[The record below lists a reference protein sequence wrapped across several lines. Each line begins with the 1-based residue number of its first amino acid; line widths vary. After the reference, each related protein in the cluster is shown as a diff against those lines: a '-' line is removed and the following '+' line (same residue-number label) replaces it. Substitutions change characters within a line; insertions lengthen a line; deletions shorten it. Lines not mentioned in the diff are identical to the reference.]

1 MPTLLDF
8 VKFINRAYASYSCD
22 SFGND
27 TIGKYI
33 WENKDRTKDLIM
45 GDGSDS
51 DTFPSFVSNLV
62 HNVEYYHFDG
72 IYEYISNWP
81 EMPDEYT
88 VVVSKST
95 VYQPGGHPYIDS
107 CNNDTI
113 KNELTVAGGFSGN
126 IHNILIFDW
135 ILSPLEL
142 LWCEQYMLRRL
153 WRDIYVDPF
162 TARLIR
168 GEDCQLCFYHEKEAL
183 RFYDYSMNTIGSTD
197 YSIVWNS
204 GLTFPDSDSALIMDS
219 DSNLNLDELTIFI
232 ESPNFD
238 LGPSYDGDTIL
249 ENGTNYII
257 SIKNDTIQLFL
268 GLDYTSGLT
277 VPFNDIHYL
286 SNFIAL
292 HSGILKL
299 IGIYCNDVGNIKLN
313 LYEIVGGVP
322 TNLIWADDAGIACSV
337 GMNYINITSENIR
350 LEEGKL
356 YALGAITDSTLGTI
370 TTTNVIS
377 NDRHYKTGLNYATF
391 TAPDP
396 ITGYTSQTITKI
408 YNYNAYGYLD
418 TQMCEITINGSSFS
432 FPAIGYRT
440 LAISCKN
447 GEKPLF
453 YLNGRFAG
461 QGDSI
466 ATVSSAGAGQL
477 AIGNNAARNN
487 PFSSTLK
494 KLSIYSTSLSD
505 DEIRAAHIM
514 ALADRPFTV

>member
-8 VKFINRAYASYSCD
+8 VKFINRAYVTYGCD

-27 TIGKYI
+27 TVGNLI
-33 WENKDRTKDLIM
+33 WENLNSDKDIIK
-45 GDGSDS
+45 GDGVTVN
-51 DTFPSFVSNLV
+51 TFPTFVSNSD
-62 HNVEYYHFDG
+62 HNVEYYEFDG
-72 IYEYISNWP
+72 SNNYVSNWP
-81 EMPDEYT
+81 DMPANYT
-88 VVVSKST
+88 VVAALSISYPDGKPS
-95 VYQPGGHPYIDS
+95 IFS
-107 CNNDTI
+107 CNDDALEI
-113 KNELTVAGGFSGN
+113 ALTTPGAISGN
-126 IHNILIFDW
+126 IHSILIFDW
-135 ILSPLEL
+135 VLSPLEL
-142 LWCEQYMLRRL
+142 VWCEQWQLRRL
-153 WRDIYVDPF
+153 WRDTFVDPF

-168 GEDCQLCFYHEKEAL
+168 GGDCELCFYHEEEADA
-183 RFYDYSMNTIGSTD
+183 FDDYSLNNISSTA
-197 YSIVWNS
+197 YSIDWNS
-204 GLTFPDSDSALIMDS
+204 GLTFPDSDSALVMDS

-238 LGPSYDGDTIL
+238 LEPSSIGDTIL
-249 ENGTNYII
+249 ENGTNYTL
-257 SIKNDTIQLFL
+257 SIKDDTTQLFL
-268 GLDYTSGLT
+268 GLEYASGED
-277 VPFNDIHYL
+277 VPYNNIHYL

-299 IGIYCNDVGNIKLN
+299 IGIYCNYVGNIKLN

-322 TNLIWADDAGIACSV
+322 TNLIWADDVGISCSV
-337 GMNYINITSENIR
+337 GMNYINVTSEDIR
-350 LEEGKL
+350 LEEGKI
-356 YALGAITDSTLGTI
+356 YALGAITDSALGTI
-370 TTTNVIS
+370 TTTNVTS
-377 NDRHYKTGLNYATF
+377 NDRHYRTGLNYATF

-396 ITGYTSQTITKI
+396 ITGYVSQTIAKI

-477 AIGNNAARNN
+477 TIGNNTARNN
-487 PFSSTLK
+487 PFSSILK

-505 DEIRAAHIM
+505 AEIRAAHIM

>member
-8 VKFINRAYASYSCD
+8 VKFINRAYAAYSCD
-22 SFGND
+22 TFGND

-51 DTFPSFVSNLV
+51 DTFPSFVSNSV

-72 IYEYISNWP
+72 IEEYISNWP

-95 VYQPGGHPYIDS
+95 IYQPGGHPYIDS

-183 RFYDYSMNTIGSTD
+183 RFYDYSINTIGSTD
-197 YSIVWNS
+197 YSTVWNS
-204 GLTFPDSDSALIMDS
+204 GLTFPDSDSALVMDS

-232 ESPNFD
+232 DSPNFD
-238 LGPSYDGDTIL
+238 LNASQVETIL
-249 ENGTNYII
+249 QNGTNYNI
-257 SIKNDTIQLFL
+257 TI
-268 GLDYTSGLT
+268 
-277 VPFNDIHYL
+277 VNNDIFLFGY
-286 SNFIAL
+286 SNIDSLISLNDDFHIYAEYDCL
-292 HSGILKL
+292 FDGYVTKIRYYETYFGNLKP
-299 IGIYCNDVGNIKLN
+299 N
-313 LYEIVGGVP
+313 LYI
-322 TNLIWADDAGIACSV
+322 
-337 GMNYINITSENIR
+337 
-350 LEEGKL
+350 K
-356 YALGAITDSTLGTI
+356 
-370 TTTNVIS
+370 
-377 NDRHYKTGLNYATF
+377 
-391 TAPDP
+391 
-396 ITGYTSQTITKI
+396 
-408 YNYNAYGYLD
+408 
-418 TQMCEITINGSSFS
+418 NGSSYDLLWSNNDNNPVSSGWNDIILDTSVSVSAGETYAIGYNADFTTRYRMESGYILGYKSMTYSTFNAPSS
-432 FPAIGYRT
+432 FNPGVDGYTVKTDGRVLPVEAWGWDNNNLECVITFNGSQFIFPKKGYRT

-477 AIGNNAARNN
+477 TIGNNAARDN

-505 DEIRAAHIM
+505 CEIRAAHIM

>member
-8 VKFINRAYASYSCD
+8 VKFINRAYAAYSCD

-51 DTFPSFVSNLV
+51 DTFPSFVSNSV

-72 IYEYISNWP
+72 IDEYISNWP

-88 VVVSKST
+88 VVASKST

-197 YSIVWNS
+197 YSTVWNS
-204 GLTFPDSDSALIMDS
+204 GLTFPDSDSALVMDS

-232 ESPNFD
+232 DSPNFAENCFAKN
-238 LGPSYDGDTIL
+238 III
-249 ENGTNYII
+249 ENGTNY
-257 SIKNDTIQLFL
+257 SLSLANGSELKQMGQDE
-268 GLDYTSGLT
+268 SGSSGSPNADFHLYSEFT
-277 VPFNDIHYL
+277 CPVDAYL
-286 SNFIAL
+286 SYFRIYSPGSREVKPNIYIANGSVYNRVWYDDSGISVVAGWNNFSLDTPLAVYAGSGYAFCFIADGIMSSTTEL
-292 HSGILKL
+292 SGKISGYKL
-299 IGIYCNDVGNIKLN
+299 LTY
-313 LYEIVGGVP
+313 
-322 TNLIWADDAGIACSV
+322 S
-337 GMNYINITSENIR
+337 
-350 LEEGKL
+350 
-356 YALGAITDSTLGTI
+356 
-370 TTTNVIS
+370 
-377 NDRHYKTGLNYATF
+377 TF
-391 TAPDP
+391 TAPASFDP
-396 ITGYTSQTITKI
+396 TADGYTQKTTFNLRIE
-408 YNYNAYGYLD
+408 AYGYLAD
-418 TQMCEITINGSSFS
+418 NPNCIVRIGGSDFS
-432 FPAIGYRT
+432 FAKNNHRT

-477 AIGNNAARNN
+477 TIGNNTARNN
-487 PFSSTLK
+487 PFNSTLK

-505 DEIRAAHIM
+505 AEIRAAHIM
-514 ALADRPFTV
+514 ALVDRPFTV